1 MSGKYR
7 LILGIA
13 LLFAVLSC
21 RREHIVASDCME
33 LQSGITNSNEE
44 QVKSVITK
52 FIRSLPSQDYTEE
65 NINKLVT
72 AIEEQCDASVS
83 LLCYD
88 CIKTLPSQTEIRV
101 GYAGTTSPINKTIDI
116 TYGANNKMKFSD
128 LHD

>member
-13 LLFAVLSC
+13 LCLPFYHAEGNRSWQ
-21 RREHIVASDCME
+21 SDCTA
-33 LQSGITNSNEE
+33 LQSGITNSNVD
-44 QVKSVITK
+44 QVKAVISK

-72 AIEEQCDASVS
+72 VIEEQCDASVS

-88 CIKTLPSQTEIRV
+88 CIKTLPSQTEIRIE
-101 GYAGTTSPINKTIDI
+101 YAGTTSPANKTIDI
-116 TYGANNKMKFSD
+116 TYTSNNKMKFSD
-128 LHD
+128 MHD

>member
-1 MSGKYR
+1 MSSKC
-7 LILGIA
+7 LSLLAIA

-21 RREHIVASDCME
+21 RREQIVASDCME
-33 LQSGITNSNEE
+33 LQSGVTNSNVV
-44 QVKSVITK
+44 QVTTVITK

-72 AIEEQCDASVS
+72 VIEEQCDASVS

-88 CIKTLPSQTEIRV
+88 CIKTLPSQTEIRI
-101 GYAGTTSPINKTIDI
+101 GYAGTTSTVNKTIDI
-116 TYGANNKMKFSD
+116 TYTPNNKMKFND